1 MSRNKFEQLISDNL
15 GNFDEDKTSEI
26 DQHIASRTGGTKR
39 MKSAKWIA
47 IDKICADPMQSRK
60 NFNESS
66 IAELAQSIQNHAEG
80 KQEKMQG
87 KLKQTIKV
95 S

>member
-1 MSRNKFEQLISDNL
+1 MS
-15 GNFDEDKTSEI
+15 NFDEDKTSEI
-26 DQHIASRTGGTKR
+26 DQHMASRTGGTKR

-47 IDKICADPMQSRK
+47 IAKICADPTQPRK